1 MVTICRRRFQGVI
14 MVMSTAV
21 RKIQVFAA
29 LPSLL
34 ALLLAGEA
42 KTISGSQDS
51 DETAPRVVARFD
63 LSTPDG
69 GPFPSDV
76 FTVTDAN
83 QNTGLRVNLPYPDC
97 SVQVSDCH
105 DLDVINTL
113 DGFGLQTRLSIP
125 FDSPIDPTSVNS
137 QSVFLI
143 ALESYLPG
151 AGPGG
156 DKVGVNQVVWD
167 TETNTLHVESDAL
180 LEQARRYAVIVT
192 DGVLDRNGVKVKA
205 SKQFRHLRTDVASW
219 YRDLLLQAIAAAER
233 LGVREQH
240 IVAASVYSTQTITS
254 VMERLRDG
262 IKAGTPAPA
271 NFNLGPAGERAV
283 YSRASVSSIV
293 LIQQNRVSPLG
304 FINATFPLADL
315 DVVPGAVGTI
325 AHGSYQSPNYVERP
339 AAIIPTVGTLAGVPP
354 VQTYDTIY
362 FTVFL
367 PSGTQPAGGWPVML
381 TSGLGYRHQGSPA
394 LAATWAS
401 RGIATITIAAEGFGF
416 GPLGS
421 LRTNFTDGT
430 SLTIPDAGRSYDQD
444 GNNLIATDEGMS
456 AGGNRL
462 WTVGP
467 SDTHRQT
474 VIDLL
479 QLVRVIEVGMDVD
492 GDGFPDLDP
501 SRISFH
507 GQSAGGRHGTMLAAL
522 DPSVNLVTLSGCC
535 GTSPEYGRWNVN
547 QRSALGRQLD
557 ARVPSLINADGL
569 MSIDDVPI
577 APPFYNEN
585 KPLRNRPTVVN
596 TLAGAIEIQEA
607 FERREWGQ
615 AAGTNS
621 SLSWIPYLTV
631 RPLAGNLPKTVA
643 VYIFKGD
650 QAAVNPSASEAAIN
664 SNLLPNTLYYR
675 HDLAFAQDPTI
686 PKNPH
691 MLIFAP
697 NSPNALVRAVSR
709 GMQAQMAD
717 FHASGGTIVNTPTP
731 TGLWEVPIVSS
742 LDFLSFIP

>member
-1 MVTICRRRFQGVI
+1 MIR
-14 MVMSTAV
+14 STAV
-21 RKIQVFAA
+21 RKIQGLGA
-29 LPSLL
+29 LLSLL
-34 ALLLAGEA
+34 TLVFTA
-42 KTISGSQDS
+42 KATTISGSQDS
-51 DETAPRVVARFD
+51 DETSPRVLARFD
-63 LSTPDG
+63 LSRPDG

-76 FTVTDAN
+76 FTVFDTN
-83 QNTGLRVNLPYPDC
+83 QNTGRRVNLPYPDC
-97 SVQVSDCH
+97 SVQVSGCD
-105 DLDVINTL
+105 DLNVINTL

-137 QSVFLI
+137 ENVFLI

-151 AGPGG
+151 ANPRG
-156 DKVGVNQVVWD
+156 DKVGINQVVWD

-192 DGVLDRNGVKVKA
+192 DGVLDVNGVKVKA
-205 SKQFRHLRTDVASW
+205 SKEFRHLRTDVAGW
-219 YRDLLLQAIAAAER
+219 YRDLLLQAIAAAGR

-254 VMERLRDG
+254 VLERIRDH
-262 IKAGTPAPA
+262 IKSQTPAPA
-271 NFNLGPAGERAV
+271 NFVLGPSGERAV

-293 LIQQNRVSPLG
+293 LIQQNRVSPPG

-325 AHGSYQSPNYVERP
+325 AQGSYQSPIYVERP
-339 AAIIPTVGTLAGVPP
+339 AAIIPTVGTLASVPP
-354 VQTYDTIY
+354 VQTYDSIY
-362 FTVFL
+362 FTVFV

-381 TSGLGYRHQGSPA
+381 TSGLGYRHQGTPA

-401 RGIATITIAAEGFGF
+401 RGIATIAIAAEGFGF

-444 GNNLIATDEGMS
+444 GNNLIATDEGTS
-456 AGGNRL
+456 AVGNRL
-462 WTVGP
+462 WTVGV
-467 SDTHRQT
+467 SDTHKQT

-479 QLVRVIEVGMDVD
+479 QLVRVIEVGMDVN
-492 GDGFPDLDP
+492 GDGSPDLDA

-522 DPSVNLVTLSGCC
+522 DPTVNLVTLSGCC

-547 QRSALGRQLD
+547 QRSALGRQLA

-569 MSIDDVPI
+569 TSIDGVPI
-577 APPFYNEN
+577 APPYYNEN
-585 KPLRNRPTVVN
+585 KPLRNRPAVVN
-596 TLAGAIEIQEA
+596 TVAGAIEIQEA
-607 FERREWGQ
+607 FEMREWGQ
-615 AAGTNS
+615 LAGTNS
-621 SLSWIPYLTV
+621 SLSWMPYLTV
-631 RPLAGNLPKTVA
+631 RPLAGNSPKTVA

-650 QAAVNPSASEAAIN
+650 QVAVNPSASEAVIN
-664 SNLLPNTLYYR
+664 SDLMPYTLFYR

-691 MLIFAP
+691 MFILTP

-709 GMQAQMAD
+709 GMQAQIAD

-731 TGLWEVPIVSS
+731 NGLWEVPIVSS
-742 LDFLSFIP
+742 LDSLSFIP